1 MWILL
6 IRFLHSRA
14 FRSIA
19 SMVTWNIYG
28 HWLFRVSLNVIISFY
43 SCRTGGRLSFLAASL
58 EMKFRPDQCSN
69 QIYPEYL
76 FIILTVIIIVDLT
89 SQLLRCI
96 QLGWFYVH
104 HLCFLV
110 AEICAVFDATMVT
123 RTTTTLITRKD
134 QLLSILSIFVGS

>member
-1 MWILL
+1 MSGILMVVKSTNL
-6 IRFLHSRA
+6 DTVNSISSWA
-14 FRSIA
+14 FTSIA

-76 FIILTVIIIVDLT
+76 FLTLNGIIIQDLT
-89 SQLLRCI
+89 SRLLLCI
-96 QLGWFYVH
+96 QLGWFYVP
-104 HLCFLV
+104 
-110 AEICAVFDATMVT
+110 
-123 RTTTTLITRKD
+123 
-134 QLLSILSIFVGS
+134 IFVS